1 MSLPGTYSSAITG
14 DTELSRLLLE
24 FGKQSDD
31 DGEASGSEETVVDV
45 AAPAKLE
52 LDDFTPMLRQKASVA
67 LMRRAE
73 PVPVAVQKRE
83 TLRALKQ
90 STRPKERREQ
100 GSVKFG
106 VYKNFIKANSYMG
119 VSFYMITIVLQQTL
133 QISTN
138 VWLKNWSQ
146 HNAETG
152 DNGNLAYYLGIY
164 AALGLGASFVFLANG
179 LLLYSL
185 CVIRSAK
192 VMHDS
197 MFRAVMRS
205 PMQFFGQLP
214 GLLNSDHPLTLRFIV
229 ETTPLGTVRPGDLL

>member
-1 MSLPGTYSSAITG
+1 
-14 DTELSRLLLE
+14 
-24 FGKQSDD
+24 
-31 DGEASGSEETVVDV
+31 
-45 AAPAKLE
+45 
-52 LDDFTPMLRQKASVA
+52 
-67 LMRRAE
+67 MRRAE
-73 PVPVAVQKRE
+73 PVPVAEQKRE

-100 GSVKFG
+100 GSVKLG

-119 VSFYMITIVLQQTL
+119 VSLYMITIVLQQTL

-146 HNAETG
+146 HNGETG
-152 DNGNLAYYLGIY
+152 DNGDLTYYLGIY

-192 VMHDS
+192 FMHDS
-197 MFRAVMRS
+197 MYRAVMRS
-205 PMQFFGQLP
+205 PMRFFGKSFCLST
-214 GLLNSDHPLTLRFIV
+214 GRTFAH
-229 ETTPLGTVRPGDLL
+229 